1 MTKARFLAALTLM
14 TWSAGAFVT
23 EAAAAEGEALTLSSE
38 NDILTG
44 SDNNFTNGIGVTWVS
59 GDLERYGDDRFVSK
73 WGDFWSFLP
82 FVGDEGYRTY
92 ASWTLG
98 QEMHTPHDITIPVP
112 PVTDQPYAGI
122 LNVDS
127 VLYARS
133 GRWAHAWELKLG
145 LVGPDSQA
153 DDLQDAFHSLVGGDE
168 PMGWDTQLPNE
179 PIVNIGLTT
188 AYLWKEGSAG
198 GSARW
203 RLVPMGHVG
212 VGTYYTGAG
221 LGMYGEI
228 GWNLVDALGGT
239 SLREGLTAAT
249 TVGVG
254 PVDLWSVSFFGGFG
268 GHATAHYLP
277 LDGTVFRDSR
287 SVDSKSF
294 VRNASLGMN
303 VRHGRLVLNL
313 AATFTTDAF
322 ESQEESAEFGSLS
335 ASWFFQ

>member
-1 MTKARFLAALTLM
+1 VSSDLD
-14 TWSAGAFVT
+14 SYDEDAFV
-23 EAAAAEGEALTLSSE
+23 SRWSE
-38 NDILTG
+38 
-44 SDNNFTNGIGVTWVS
+44 
-59 GDLERYGDDRFVSK
+59 
-73 WGDFWSFLP
+73 FWEFLP
-82 FVGDEGYRTY
+82 FVGDEGYTTY
-92 ASWTLG
+92 ASWTVAH
-98 QEMHTPHDITIPVP
+98 EMHTPDDIENPNP
-112 PVTDQPYAGI
+112 PLDDQPYAGVFY
-122 LNVDS
+122 VDS
-127 VLYARS
+127 LLYARS

-153 DDLQDAFHSLVGGDE
+153 DDLQDAFHDLVGGDE
-168 PMGWDTQLPNE
+168 PLGWDTQLPNE
-179 PIVNIGLTT
+179 PIVNIGLTS

-212 VGTYYTGAG
+212 LGTYYTGAG

-254 PVDLWSVSFFGGFG
+254 PVDGWSVSFFGGVG

-287 SVDSKSF
+287 SVDTKVF
-294 VRNASLGMN
+294 AGNASLGMN
-303 VRHGRLVLNL
+303 VRHGRLVVSL
-313 AATFTTDAF
+313 AATFSTDAF
-322 ESQEESAEFGSLS
+322 ETQQESAEFGSLS
-335 ASWFFQ
+335 ASWFFK